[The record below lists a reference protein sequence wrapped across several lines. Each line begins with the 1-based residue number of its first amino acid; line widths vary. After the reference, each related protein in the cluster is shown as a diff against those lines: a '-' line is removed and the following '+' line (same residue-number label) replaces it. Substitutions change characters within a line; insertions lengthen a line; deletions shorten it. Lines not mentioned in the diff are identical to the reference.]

1 MPSMIPN
8 ALIFFREVVENSGLL
23 IRSSTNKII
32 RLSIPLS
39 TVSTSIKAISV
50 LSGYKIE
57 NQKSGFRVNYLDL
70 IVKTSIASPGIVVE
84 ITGNSDND

>member
-8 ALIFFREVVENSGLL
+8 AQIFFRDFVDNIGAL
-23 IRSSTNKII
+23 IRSNTGKII
-32 RLSIPLS
+32 RWSIPLS

-70 IVKTSIASPGIVVE
+70 IVKTSIASPGIAVE